1 MAVKIADTLKALSNT
16 FPVAESIDIDVNI
29 NGTTKRLQK
38 AIDDG
43 EIGGNDKIRKEI
55 EELKSIQSLEYDG
68 KYITCK
74 NTLIS
79 RTSDML
85 IKGQTYKNVSHVK
98 FNSANDFM
106 RFNQTI
112 NTFEDGFIVSNSDT
126 STTSYGDTFTK
137 PFNTIKPNT
146 VYTIVIDI
154 IENTLTDSYVLNSGG
169 TYEDS
174 IPQFPIRLDI
184 PVGFV
189 GRTIFKQTSASD
201 INAKTGFRSFYNRGC
216 SGKIKYRY
224 YILEGDWTNKE
235 LPERI
240 TGIESAG
247 EKENKISILS
257 NNKNLTKINIQPG
270 MLQSANGELSP
281 SLTNYTTNINYDV
294 VNGNQ
299 QYTISA
305 DKPVDLIFYYD
316 ENKSYISNLPT
327 QSLKKTFITPSNCK
341 YIRYRFLSEN
351 TPSWVQLEL
360 GNNNTPYV
368 EHKQYKKEIL
378 LPIEGGLK
386 SLPNGVADTIEQRND
401 GVYLVQKVG
410 KYDIKEDDEIKIDS
424 PPNQNNTIAFSI
436 NVNANNIKTSGNN
449 ICNNFNRFTSGDLY
463 WNSDKVGILN
473 SSNSQFKFRILKSK
487 LSTQDV
493 AGIKAWLKA
502 NKTTVCYEINTPV
515 ETKLDINDL
524 DLEVYKDTTY
534 ITTEN
539 AIQPT
544 LSFKVPS
551 NIGGII
557 QSNVQNINEL
567 YNIIDENV
575 EISNV
580 EQMKL
585 NDTIF
590 PLANNKTVQL
600 EVIKN
605 FEGTVTYE
613 TSDPAVATV
622 SDVGLITKKA
632 NGKATI
638 TAKCKN
644 KSVSCEVVDLITKNS
659 NVLQLL
665 NIPYLHSR
673 GITGKGVKVAIIETL
688 VDNNE
693 EFKIDGWYDP
703 IGEKLY
709 RTKPSPSDIDSEF
722 TTINHTYHMSTLIHG
737 KTRGVACDCELY
749 NILAVNDS
757 MDTPNFNDEK
767 FNKCICDGIEWA
779 IEFGIKV
786 ICICLYLE
794 TGNAQFREVF
804 KKAYDAGVT
813 ICVALGNC
821 NQSVEDV
828 YSYYNGHLSNGYCLM
843 IGACESNGNRNTTT
857 CNGEA
862 MMFNNYGYAG
872 LQCWNPGSKYN
883 ATTNRTSAATA
894 LTTGCVALLLQQD
907 PTLTPRQI
915 YHIFK
920 DNAILH
926 SSSTPGVKSIDYGW
940 GRINVPVLS
949 NITYKSD
956 AECKAL
962 NYQLPI
968 EDINAVLVK
977 GRYSG
982 NNGFYKNINVN
993 VTHDISCFVIPVEQ
1007 DRYTYEF
1014 IPLNDN
1020 ARLIQTDLNHNG
1032 VTGVKPGIFRMLI
1045 RLKELGISKE
1055 VSFNVK

>member
-1 MAVKIADTLKALSNT
+1 MGVDLSKPLYFAYEIKSDENIIIDKTNQNMLIRLDYVKTGSNIGETNIPIGTKITNEYTKFIFKNISLSNT
-16 FPVAESIDIDVNI
+16 DREQGIKLMFRNGVGKKMYIRNI
-29 NGTTKRLQK
+29 TISN
-38 AIDDG
+38 APIDD
-43 EIGGNDKIRKEI
+43 
-55 EELKSIQSLEYDG
+55 
-68 KYITCK
+68 
-74 NTLIS
+74 
-79 RTSDML
+79 
-85 IKGQTYKNVSHVK
+85 
-98 FNSANDFM
+98 
-106 RFNQTI
+106 
-112 NTFEDGFIVSNSDT
+112 
-126 STTSYGDTFTK
+126 
-137 PFNTIKPNT
+137 
-146 VYTIVIDI
+146 VI
-154 IENTLTDSYVLNSGG
+154 
-169 TYEDS
+169 
-174 IPQFPIRLDI
+174 
-184 PVGFV
+184 
-189 GRTIFKQTSASD
+189 
-201 INAKTGFRSFYNRGC
+201 
-216 SGKIKYRY
+216 
-224 YILEGDWTNKE
+224 
-235 LPERI
+235 
-240 TGIESAG
+240 
-247 EKENKISILS
+247 
-257 NNKNLTKINIQPG
+257 
-270 MLQSANGELSP
+270 
-281 SLTNYTTNINYDV
+281 
-294 VNGNQ
+294 
-299 QYTISA
+299 
-305 DKPVDLIFYYD
+305 
-316 ENKSYISNLPT
+316 
-327 QSLKKTFITPSNCK
+327 
-341 YIRYRFLSEN
+341 
-351 TPSWVQLEL
+351 
-360 GNNNTPYV
+360 PYQ
-368 EHKQYKKEIL
+368 QYKKEIL
-378 LPIEGGLK
+378 LPINYGLK
-386 SLPNGVADTIEQRND
+386 SLPNGKADTIEQRND
-401 GVYLVQKVG
+401 GVYLVQRVG
-410 KYDIKEDDEIKIDS
+410 KYTFTGNEDLESSGSSTNGFLKFFGMPSIK
-424 PPNQNNTIAFSI
+424 
-436 NVNANNIKTSGNN
+436 ANNSSLMCDTLIVRKDVADDKISAATTNDGIMSCSSDGEIRIRIKGLN
-449 ICNNFNRFTSGDLY
+449 D
-463 WNSDKVGILN
+463 DAN
-473 SSNSQFKFRILKSK
+473 SSKNWFKQNR
-487 LSTQDV
+487 
-493 AGIKAWLKA
+493 
-502 NKTTVCYEINTPV
+502 TTVYYELKTPI
-515 ETKLDINDL
+515 ETKLGINDL

-590 PLANNKTVQL
+590 PLANNETVQL

-605 FEGTVTYE
+605 FEGAVNYE
-613 TSDPAVATV
+613 TSDSAVATV
-622 SDVGLITKKA
+622 SNVGLITKKA

-659 NVLQLL
+659 NVLPLL

-749 NILAVNDS
+749 NIITVNDS
-757 MDTPNFNDEK
+757 MDTSNFNAEK
-767 FNKCICDGIEWA
+767 FHKCVCDGIEWA
-779 IEFGIKV
+779 IKFGIKV

-794 TGNAQFREVF
+794 TGYAQYREVF

-821 NQSVEDV
+821 NHESEDV

-843 IGACESNGNRNTTT
+843 IGACEANGNRNATT

-872 LQCWNPGSKYN
+872 LQCWNPNSKYN
-883 ATTNRTSAATA
+883 ATTNRTSAATG

-940 GRINVPVLS
+940 GRINIPVLS
-949 NITYKSD
+949 NIKYKSD

-962 NYQLPI
+962 DAQIPI

-977 GRYSG
+977 GRYNG

-993 VTHDISCFVIPVEQ
+993 ATHDISCFVTPVEQ
-1007 DRYTYEF
+1007 DRYTYEI

-1020 ARLIQTDLNHNG
+1020 AKLVNNNLYYNG
-1032 VTGVKPGIFRMLI
+1032 VTGVKPGMFRMLI